1 MPLKF
6 HRGTL
11 PLKTRPPKAE
21 NKVLER
27 SNVRWVRAGIWGR
40 SVAEGE
46 KGWGLGRRWSGQ

>member
-11 PLKTRPPKAE
+11 PLKTRPSKAGD
-21 NKVLER
+21 KVLER
-27 SNVRWVRAGIWGR
+27 SSVRWVRAGVWGH

-46 KGWGLGRRWSGQ
+46 KGWGLRRRWSGQ

>member
-27 SNVRWVRAGIWGR
+27 NNVRWVRAGIWGR